1 MVRKLAKDLKVND
14 RIKIYDDILIIE
26 KTEHSAIAKHGK
38 SKVRLD
44 TINEKNQEKGVL
56 IVLATDEFEV
66 VN

>member
-1 MVRKLAKDLKVND
+1 MVKKLAKDLKVNNK
-14 RIKIYDDILIIE
+14 IKVYDDVLIVE

-44 TINEKNQEKGVL
+44 TINEKTQEKGVL

>member
-1 MVRKLAKDLKVND
+1 MTKKFAKDLKPRD
-14 RIKIYDDILIIE
+14 KIKVYDDTLIVD

-44 TINEKNQEKGVL
+44 TTNEKTQERGVL

-66 VN
+66 IN

>member
-1 MVRKLAKDLKVND
+1 MIKKLAKDIKVNNK
-14 RIKIYDDILIIE
+14 IKVYNDILIVE

-44 TINEKNQEKGVL
+44 TINEKTQEKGVL

>member
-1 MVRKLAKDLKVND
+1 MIKKLAKDLKVND
-14 RIKIYDDILIIE
+14 KVKVYDDILIVE

-38 SKVRLD
+38 SKIRLD
-44 TINEKNQEKGVL
+44 TINEKTQEKGVL

>member
-1 MVRKLAKDLKVND
+1 MIKKLAKDLKVND
-14 RIKIYDDILIIE
+14 RIKVYDGLLIVE

-44 TINEKNQEKGVL
+44 TINEKTQEKGVL